1 MDKLEFQALL
11 RNEIENAHGYYD
23 NEYGIDRI
31 KAMDYY
37 MGEKYGNEQEGRSQ
51 VVTTEVADTIEFI
64 MPSLMRTFTQTDDFV
79 KFMPRGEEDV
89 EGAEQAT
96 SYANYVINC
105 QNNGFVI
112 LHNFFKDALL
122 QKLGVVK
129 VYYDETETMEEET
142 YTNLSDDELTL
153 LLQDDSV
160 EILEQNSEEIETYEV
175 DEMSMEGMDS
185 YTSNIRHDVVIKR
198 KNYGGM
204 IKVDN
209 IPPEEFLV
217 SKRAASLEEADFV
230 AHRTTMKVSDLIQM
244 GYDRELVERYAGY
257 TELDF
262 SDEVQNR
269 FEDVESGSD
278 TDTSDVSMRDVLVVE
293 AYIKADYDGDGIAEL
308 RRVVALGQSSEIV
321 ENEVFDHVPF
331 ACLSPIL
338 MPHRLIGRSLAEIV
352 MDIQLVKSTVMRQL
366 LDNIYLTNNSRIAA
380 VEGQVNIDDLLNSRA
395 GGVVRVRQ
403 PNS

>member
-79 KFMPRGEEDV
+79 KFMPRNEEDV

-105 QNNGFVI
+105 QNNGFVV

-153 LLQDDSV
+153 LLQDESV
-160 EILEQNSEEIETYEV
+160 EVLEQ
-175 DEMSMEGMDS
+175 
-185 YTSNIRHDVVIKR
+185 
-198 KNYGGM
+198 
-204 IKVDN
+204 
-209 IPPEEFLV
+209 
-217 SKRAASLEEADFV
+217 
-230 AHRTTMKVSDLIQM
+230 RTI
-244 GYDRELVERYAGY
+244 
-257 TELDF
+257 
-262 SDEVQNR
+262 
-269 FEDVESGSD
+269 
-278 TDTSDVSMRDVLVVE
+278 
-293 AYIKADYDGDGIAEL
+293 
-308 RRVVALGQSSEIV
+308 SS
-321 ENEVFDHVPF
+321 
-331 ACLSPIL
+331 
-338 MPHRLIGRSLAEIV
+338 
-352 MDIQLVKSTVMRQL
+352 
-366 LDNIYLTNNSRIAA
+366 
-380 VEGQVNIDDLLNSRA
+380 
-395 GGVVRVRQ
+395 
-403 PNS
+403 